1 MKLKKFLSIHVLSVF
16 FLLGFIYY
24 ETTFVFIEDWYGL
37 QSSAGLLNSLIFSF
51 LASLCVFSLLVC
63 VLSDPG
69 GVPSGYV
76 PDVEDS
82 QGSDQESKRNCA
94 LEFEIG
100 ENGKNFLF
108 FTTISD
114 RHTHNR
120 RVFIRGSVTSAPCT
134 SLQGPIIV
142 VSAEG
147 LKNYKSFLLLLFY
160 ATAGSTYSATV
171 IIRCTLEKNWDFPD
185 NHPVKILHVVCGVVT
200 IVVSLVLG
208 SFLVWHIFLTCRN
221 MTTIEYY
228 DTKRAAWLARKSGL
242 SYHHPYDVGSFK
254 NISLILGP
262 NMLKWLWPTCTSHI
276 KDGLNYPSIRDS
288 S

>member
-1 MKLKKFLSIHVLSVF
+1 MKLKRFLSIHVLSVF

-51 LASLCVFSLLVC
+51 LAFLCVFSLLVC

-69 GVPSGYV
+69 GVPSGYI

-82 QGSDQESKRNCA
+82 QGSDQESKRNGA
-94 LEFEIG
+94 
-100 ENGKNFLF
+100 
-108 FTTISD
+108 
-114 RHTHNR
+114 HTRLCDKCSVHKPPR
-120 RVFIRGSVTSAPCT
+120 AHHCRVCRMCVLRMDHHCSWINNCV
-134 SLQGPIIV
+134 
-142 VSAEG
+142 G

-160 ATAGSTYSATV
+160 ATAGSTYSAIV
-171 IIRCTLEKNWDFPD
+171 IICCTLEKNWDSID
-185 NHPVKILHVVCGVVT
+185 NHPAKILHVVCGVMS
-200 IVVSLVLG
+200 IGVSLVLG

-228 DTKRAAWLARKSGL
+228 DAKRAAWLARKSGL